1 MTRRSNVVS
10 SPNDDNGKMMERTY
24 SSGSQR
30 RPSNFASLLYVSLCA
45 RLPFSNSLVCLL
57 RETRFEVVDRYA
69 RRRDF
74 ILSHIVS
81 IHVHSSRE
89 T

>member
-1 MTRRSNVVS
+1 MTTRSNVVS
-10 SPNDDNGKMMERTY
+10 FSNDDHGKMMERTY
-24 SSGSQR
+24 SSGGQR

-45 RLPFSNSLVCLL
+45 RLPFSNSLVRLL
-57 RETRFEVVDRYA
+57 RETRFEVVDRYTC
-69 RRRDF
+69 RRDF

-81 IHVHSSRE
+81 IDVHSSRE